1 MRPLLGDPVSGIALF
16 AEPPRVSIKG
26 IKELRNGLLLGM
38 AVVSRRIGEYAEGE
52 LTGIVLVEDGSVTT
66 LSLSTFV
73 LDWRY
78 SAETDQW
85 VDISMPKPDQT
96 DTET

>member
-1 MRPLLGDPVSGIALF
+1 VFGDPVSGIALF
-16 AEPPRVSIKG
+16 DEPPRVSIKG
-26 IKELRNGLLLGM
+26 YEDMRNGLLLGM
-38 AVVSRRIGEYAEGE
+38 VANERGFAE
-52 LTGIVLVEDGSVTT
+52 GIVLAEDGTVVHLALAS
-66 LSLSTFV
+66 FV

-78 SAETDQW
+78 NAETDQW

>member
-1 MRPLLGDPVSGIALF
+1 MSGIALF
-16 AEPPRVSIKG
+16 DEPPRVSIMNMAAM
-26 IKELRNGLLLGM
+26 LNGLLLGM
-38 AVVSRRIGEYAEGE
+38 VIGQDDEPAGVVLI
-52 LTGIVLVEDGSVTT
+52 EDGSVTT

-85 VDISMPKPDQT
+85 VDVSMPKPDQPDVLT
-96 DTET
+96 